1 MLGIFRDDVVR
12 LLIPVHGVE
21 KYYILALSEV
31 DEGAYFLESRL
42 FFSLLGQSLVHQ
54 LKVI

>member
-1 MLGIFRDDVVR
+1 MLGIFRDYVVG

-21 KYYILALSEV
+21 KYHILALPEI
-31 DEGAYFLESRL
+31 DEGADFLESGL